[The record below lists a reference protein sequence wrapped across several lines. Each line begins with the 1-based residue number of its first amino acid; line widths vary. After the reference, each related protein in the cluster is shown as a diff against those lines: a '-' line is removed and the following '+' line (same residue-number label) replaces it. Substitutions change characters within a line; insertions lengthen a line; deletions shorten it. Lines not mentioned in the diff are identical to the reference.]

1 MPKASTSSSSLPRSP
16 APYQR
21 PPEPSTHHGLTRG
34 WVPPIPLPGW
44 QPAGAGPGRLQQ
56 REGSCITIR
65 YNLSPFPLPSGR
77 GDGYCLIPFDSSFII
92 CLPPS
97 SFPVVPPRL
106 LCGCNQSLVSDGCS
120 GGGREGRRGSGG
132 WLARPG
138 SCWGSGDRTAGRR
151 VPLGAGGGCW
161 GTPGTGRLVG
171 HSIPSTGSWAPLLD
185 PQGSAGAEGNAL
197 LPVCVP
203 ESQGI
208 PITTRLAGPF
218 MKPPR
223 FLSWVSTGIA
233 QRCPAFA

>member
-120 GGGREGRRGSGG
+120 GGGGGKEEGAAEGGLPALGAAGVAGTGPRGAGCLWVLVVGAGAPPALGG
-132 WLARPG
+132 W
-138 SCWGSGDRTAGRR
+138 WDTAS
-151 VPLGAGGGCW
+151 PALGAGHHCRTHRALQGLRETRCCLCACL
-161 GTPGTGRLVG
+161 RARE
-171 HSIPSTGSWAPLLD
+171 SPSPPAWQD
-185 PQGSAGAEGNAL
+185 PS
-197 LPVCVP
+197 
-203 ESQGI
+203 
-208 PITTRLAGPF
+208 
-218 MKPPR
+218 
-223 FLSWVSTGIA
+223 
-233 QRCPAFA
+233 